1 MRFRLV
7 SSAITLAVLL
17 LTSTAPYVANVSAAA
32 ASSTL
37 TATPAATTVPTTTAI
52 PAQDPVTGKWFV
64 DPYSNARAQVTAW
77 QSSRPSDAAQ
87 MEKIAS
93 NSQADWFGDWNQ
105 DIQVAVSTR
114 ISTITA
120 AGAQAVFVAYNIPM
134 RDCGSYSGGGATSPD
149 AYRSWIRAFAA
160 GIGSQGAVV
169 ILEPDALPLLSCL
182 NATDQQTRL
191 ALINDAVGVLTS
203 NPGTA
208 VYLDIGHSD
217 WLSAQEAASLLGQAG
232 VSGARGFSINGSNFQ
247 YTADSLQYGN
257 AIAQLIGGKHF
268 VVDTSRNGLGPT
280 STNEW
285 CNPSGRGLGSAA
297 TTNTGDPL
305 ADAFLWLKR
314 PGESDGTCNGGP
326 AAGTWW
332 AAYALGFA
340 QNSVL

>member
-1 MRFRLV
+1 
-7 SSAITLAVLL
+7 
-17 LTSTAPYVANVSAAA
+17 
-32 ASSTL
+32 
-37 TATPAATTVPTTTAI
+37 
-52 PAQDPVTGKWFV
+52 
-64 DPYSNARAQVTAW
+64 
-77 QSSRPSDAAQ
+77 

-93 NSQADWFGDWNQ
+93 NSQADWFGDWNKDVQ
-105 DIQVAVSTR
+105 GAVSTR
-114 ISTITA
+114 MSTITA
-120 AGAQAVFVAYNIPM
+120 AGAQAVFVAYNIPI

-149 AYRSWIRAFAA
+149 AYRLWIRAFAA

-182 NATDQQTRL
+182 NSTDQQTRL

-203 NPGTA
+203 NPGTS
-208 VYLDIGHSD
+208 VYLDIGHSG
-217 WLSAQEAASLLGQAG
+217 WLSAQEAASRLGQAG
-232 VSGARGFSINGSNFQ
+232 VSGARGFSVNASNFQ
-247 YTADSLQYGN
+247 YNAVTVQYGD
-257 AIAQLIGGKHF
+257 AIAQLVGGKHF

-326 AAGTWW
+326 QAGAWW
-332 AAYALGFA
+332 ADYALGLA
-340 QNSVL
+340 QRSVL